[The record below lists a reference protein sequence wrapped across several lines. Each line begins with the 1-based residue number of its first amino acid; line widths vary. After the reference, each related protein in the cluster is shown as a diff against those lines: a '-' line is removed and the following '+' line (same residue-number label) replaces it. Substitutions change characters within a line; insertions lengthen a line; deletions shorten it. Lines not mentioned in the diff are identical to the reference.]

1 MNVRG
6 RGAARERKPLSKN
19 VALAVAVL
27 ALVIVGM
34 VLGTQMIESPEAVI
48 PMTIEFLLLMG
59 LTLVLLRREPDRA
72 VRGWLTKL
80 VMVALILRLGAMFFV
95 HYVSPSP
102 YFFALDMLNFE
113 REGQMLSLHWQGLGP
128 EPILQ
133 SSRQIAYPYINAF
146 FHYLLGAS
154 TMGTVVLNMFA
165 GTWTALLTFLIGR
178 EMLNERVGKV
188 AAVLAAVYPSLIL
201 WSVLN
206 IRDALTTCIV
216 VFIVLVAVRSPRR
229 RVRSL
234 IAMAGALVVLS
245 TFRDYMGVLLLAGI
259 GMGTIAAVRKGRV
272 GTTMVV
278 GTALT
283 LVLILI
289 AVRFGMFSV
298 EVIQDPLATA
308 AQLRSGLQQGAGSV
322 FGAGADTGTIGG
334 ALRFLPM
341 GLAFFL
347 FAPFPWAVSSTLQL
361 VTLPEVF
368 LWYSLMPFTVMG
380 FRVVMG
386 SRSRQSLVVISVL
399 MVVLVTYALVEGNF
413 GTAYRHRAQVM
424 PLFFIFTAAGA
435 VRFRLRREAR
445 RTVRMRVQDTGG
457 PGVRG
462 RLVR

>member
-1 MNVRG
+1 M
-6 RGAARERKPLSKN
+6 
-19 VALAVAVL
+19 AVL
-27 ALVIVGM
+27 AAVIVAI
-34 VLGTQMIESPEAVI
+34 VLGAKMIESPEAVI
-48 PMTIEFLLLMG
+48 PMTIEFLLLLG
-59 LTLVLLRREPDRA
+59 FTLLLLRREHDPDT
-72 VRGWLTKL
+72 RGWLTKL
-80 VMVALILRLGAMFFV
+80 VMGALLLRLAAVFVV
-95 HYVSPSP
+95 HYVAPSP
-102 YFFALDMLNFE
+102 YFFALDMIQYE
-113 REGQMLSLHWQGLGP
+113 REGRMLSLHWQGLGP
-128 EPILQ
+128 EAVLQ
-133 SSRQIAYPYINAF
+133 SASQVAYPYINAF

-165 GTWTALLTFLIGR
+165 GTWTALLTFMIGR

-188 AAVLAAVYPSLIL
+188 AAVLVAVYPSLIL

-216 VFIVLVAVRSPRR
+216 AFIVLVAVRSPKR

-234 IAMAGALVVLS
+234 IVLAGALVVLS
-245 TFRDYMGVLLLAGI
+245 TFRDYMGILLLAGI
-259 GMGTIAAVRKGRV
+259 GMGSIAALRRGRV

-283 LVLILI
+283 LVVVLM

-308 AQLRSGLQQGAGSV
+308 AQLRTGLQQGAGSV

-334 ALRFLPM
+334 AIRYLPM

-347 FAPFPWAVSSTLQL
+347 FAPFPWAITSTLQL

-380 FRVVMG
+380 FRSVMG
-386 SRSRQSLVVISVL
+386 SKNRQSLVVISVL
-399 MVVLVTYALVEGNF
+399 MVILMTYALVEGNF

-435 VRFRLRREAR
+435 VRYRLRREAR
-445 RTVRMRVQDTGG
+445 RTARMRVPPTGG
-457 PGVRG
+457 SAVRG
-462 RLVR
+462 WPAR

>member
-1 MNVRG
+1 MPRNT
-6 RGAARERKPLSKN
+6 
-19 VALAVAVL
+19 ALVVAVL
-27 ALVIVGM
+27 AAVIVGI
-34 VLGTQMIESPEAVI
+34 VLGAQMIESPEAVI

-59 LTLVLLRREPDRA
+59 FTLLLLRREPDRDA
-72 VRGWLTKL
+72 RGWLTKL
-80 VMVALILRLGAMFFV
+80 VMVALLLRFAAVFVV
-95 HYVSPSP
+95 HYVAPSP

-128 EPILQ
+128 EPVLQ

-165 GTWTALLTFLIGR
+165 GTWTALLTFMIGR
-178 EMLNERVGKV
+178 EMLNERVGRV
-188 AAVLAAVYPSLIL
+188 AAVLVAVYPSLIL

-216 VFIVLVAVRSPRR
+216 AFIVLVAVRSPRR
-229 RVRSL
+229 RLRSL
-234 IAMAGALVVLS
+234 IVLAGAIVVLS
-245 TFRDYMGVLLLAGI
+245 TFRDYMGILLLAGI
-259 GMGTIAAVRKGRV
+259 GMGTIAAVRRGRV
-272 GTTMVV
+272 GTTMFV
-278 GTALT
+278 GTAIT
-283 LVLILI
+283 LVVVLT

-298 EVIQDPLATA
+298 EVIEDPLATA
-308 AQLRSGLQQGAGSV
+308 AQLRTGLQQGAGSV
-322 FGAGADTGTIGG
+322 FGAGADTGTVGG

-347 FAPFPWAVSSTLQL
+347 FAPFPWAITSSLQL

-380 FRVVMG
+380 FRAVMG
-386 SRSRQSLVVISVL
+386 SKSRQSLVVISVL

-435 VRFRLRREAR
+435 VQYRLRREAR
-445 RTVRMRVQDTGG
+445 RTSRMRYPPTGG
-457 PGVRG
+457 SAVRG
-462 RLVR
+462 RPAR